1 MNIKLDNNNY
11 LKKIR
16 NFIFEFEK
24 NKENPFILE
33 FGVRQ
38 GRSTKMFLEICERN
52 NGSLISIDIDDYANL
67 FNDKNW
73 TFIQCR
79 DDNKVKISPFL
90 KKSIDIILI
99 DSFHD
104 PYHVLKII
112 NLYWENLTIGGS
124 MYIDDI
130 SWLPYIK
137 NSWRDHKYSENINFD
152 TFQMLLNLLNSNKD
166 NFNLEFNFQDS
177 GMARLIK
184 LKDNILEKPKKIIR
198 RKNLIKIIL
207 NKLRG

>member
-1 MNIKLDNNNY
+1 MNTKLDNNNY
-11 LKKIR
+11 LKKIK

-24 NKENPFILE
+24 NKKNPLILE

-52 NGSLISIDIDDYANL
+52 DGNLISIDVDDYANL

-79 DDNKVKISPFL
+79 DDNKIKISSFL

-104 PYHVLKII
+104 PEHV
-112 NLYWENLTIGGS
+112 
-124 MYIDDI
+124 
-130 SWLPYIK
+130 
-137 NSWRDHKYSENINFD
+137 
-152 TFQMLLNLLNSNKD
+152 
-166 NFNLEFNFQDS
+166 
-177 GMARLIK
+177 
-184 LKDNILEKPKKIIR
+184 
-198 RKNLIKIIL
+198 
-207 NKLRG
+207 